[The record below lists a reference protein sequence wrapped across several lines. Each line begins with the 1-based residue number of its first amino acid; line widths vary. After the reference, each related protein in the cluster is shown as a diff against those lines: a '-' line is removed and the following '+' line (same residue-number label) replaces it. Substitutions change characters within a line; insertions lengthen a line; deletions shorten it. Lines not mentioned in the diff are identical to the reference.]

1 MGAERN
7 DSLDRGEPT
16 DHRDSTARAL
26 RSDGSGRTRVAV
38 DLNADLG
45 EGAPDAD
52 APLYPLLTSANVACG
67 FHAGDGATMRA
78 ACVAASAHS
87 VTIGAHVSYLD
98 REGFGRRD
106 LGLAPNAVRDQVAAQ
121 LAGLAE
127 VAAACGIG
135 VRYVKAHGALYHRIV
150 DDSSHAAALVQAM
163 HEHDPAL
170 RLLTVPGEAARLAV
184 EAGIGVV
191 TEGFADRAYRS
202 DGRLVGRAEPG
213 AVITDPD
220 AVAGR
225 AVSLAIDGVVRT
237 VDGAPVAVGARSIC
251 VHGDTPGA
259 TAITRAVRTALRD
272 AGVCIAPFA

>member
-98 REGFGRRD
+98 REGFGRRAIA
-106 LGLAPNAVRDQVAAQ
+106 LPSGALVESLRAQCASLRAVAEQAGVA
-121 LAGLAE
+121 LSSL
-127 VAAACGIG
+127 
-135 VRYVKAHGALYHRIV
+135 KPHGALYHDAAVSPALAR
-150 DDSSHAAALVQAM
+150 DLAELTRELLGPGAALVGPPQC
-163 HEHDPAL
+163 AL
-170 RLLTVPGEAARLAV
+170 RDAARD
-184 EAGIGVV
+184 AGVPYLR
-191 TEGFADRAYRS
+191 EGFADRGYAADGALLPRS
-202 DGRLVGRAEPG
+202 AEG
-213 AVITDPD
+213 ALLSAPAT
-220 AVAGR
+220 AVAQAR
-225 AVSLAIDGVVRT
+225 ALWATGAIDT
-237 VDGAPVAVGARSIC
+237 LC
-251 VHGDTPGA
+251 VHGDNPA
-259 TAITRAVRTALRD
+259 AVPLLRALR
-272 AGVCIAPFA
+272 AAFP